1 MKTLEEL
8 GYRKSREDDF
18 FIEYADGTKDGWST
32 EIHIRKDDKTV
43 TKFMFGAHKDLTF
56 DEVRAIAALLEEKQ

>member
-43 TKFMFGAHKDLTF
+43 IPSHVGPRDA
-56 DEVRAIAALLEEKQ
+56 